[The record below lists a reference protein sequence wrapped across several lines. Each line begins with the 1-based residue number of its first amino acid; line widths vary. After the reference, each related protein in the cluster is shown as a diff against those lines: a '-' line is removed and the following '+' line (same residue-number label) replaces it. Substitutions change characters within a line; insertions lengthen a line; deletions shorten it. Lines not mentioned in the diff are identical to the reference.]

1 MTPYDFVCN
10 IAKMRAK
17 KGYSARLLS
26 QLIDRDEAY
35 INKLENLKIN
45 PSLSTIFEIISAC
58 DCSFE
63 DTFLQHD
70 CDADREL
77 LELFHAC
84 SSESK
89 DQDLRFARR
98 RLFND

>member
-1 MTPYDFVCN
+1 MFATLPKC
-10 IAKMRAK
+10 MQK

-26 QLIDRDEAY
+26 QLIDRYEAY

-45 PSLSTIFEIISAC
+45 PSLSTLFEIISAC

-89 DQDLRFARR
+89 DQILRFARR